1 MSGLLDKANAAKD
14 NSESPQASPI
24 IQNIT
29 YNIHDS
35 AVSGEIGGIQNTVIE
50 AEVIEATTIADK
62 VKADPPKS
70 SNSSAGMLDESS
82 SDGNPFSFANIS
94 TNGKIGYGLALVGFI
109 LMWFLG
115 SYEVQDY
122 LGPIPFGILPL
133 ALLGGSFYLIW
144 DAIGREKTVVLVV
157 VYLMMTTVPYIAG
170 MSFQNS
176 AVGISDLGIDESND
190 ELSFMVR
197 GSFNSATAS
206 ITADGVEMWSEKS
219 DLSNDMRRFT
229 VSLSELFTANSEN
242 YKNDVLTDYKL
253 TVTSSTDD
261 STTISITP
269 SLMNREMNDAS
280 IRFST
285 VTDTTDGSENEPSR
299 TVVEGIRIELA
310 LGLMDSNEGPLNGG
324 ESSLSTYK
332 TITADYS
339 VDVKIKYGGNVVWSH
354 ETIVV
359 DGIDAKWN
367 STVNGAVSG
376 QTVYWLGL
384 SGTIEDDAGAEYL
397 QRDEFYDDDGCYTFE
412 VTITNDLYST
422 SPTTVIDEYA
432 WNLSWESDEVDSENE
447 VCSA

>member
-14 NSESPQASPI
+14 
-24 IQNIT
+24 
-29 YNIHDS
+29 D
-35 AVSGEIGGIQNTVIE
+35 TVIE
-50 AEVIEATTIADK
+50 AEVLEASTIADK
-62 VKADPPKS
+62 VKADSPKV

-94 TNGKIGYGLALVGFI
+94 TNGKIGYALALVGFI

-115 SYEVQDY
+115 SYELQDY

-133 ALLGGSFYLIW
+133 AMFGASFYLIW

-157 VYLMMTTVPYIAG
+157 AYLMMTTVPYIAG
-170 MSFQNS
+170 MTFQNS
-176 AVGISDLGIDESND
+176 AVGVSDLSINENND
-190 ELSFMVR
+190 ELTFMVR

-206 ITADGVEMWSEKS
+206 ITADGVEVWSESS
-219 DLSNDMRRFT
+219 DLSNDMHRFT
-229 VSLSELFTANSEN
+229 VSLSEVFTANSEN
-242 YKNDVLTDYKL
+242 YKSDVLTDYKL

-280 IRFST
+280 VQFST
-285 VTDTTDGSENEPSR
+285 VTDTDDNEAGSEV
-299 TVVEGIRIELA
+299 VVEGIRVELA
-310 LGLMDSNEGPLNGG
+310 LGLMNPNVSPLNGG

-332 TITADYS
+332 TITTDYS
-339 VDVKIKYGGNVVWSH
+339 VDVRIKYGGSVVWSH
-354 ETIVV
+354 STIVV
-359 DGIDAKWN
+359 DGIDATW
-367 STVNGAVSG
+367 SSPVNGAVSG

-384 SGTIEDDAGAEYL
+384 AGTTEDNAGAEYL
-397 QRDEFYDDDGCYTFE
+397 ERDQFYDDDGCYTFE

-432 WNLSWESDEVDSENE
+432 WNLTWDSDEADSDNI

>member
-14 NSESPQASPI
+14 
-24 IQNIT
+24 
-29 YNIHDS
+29 D
-35 AVSGEIGGIQNTVIE
+35 TVLE
-50 AEVIEATTIADK
+50 AEVIEPATIEEE
-62 VKADPPKS
+62 VKADHPKS
-70 SNSSAGMLDESS
+70 SNSSAGVLTESS
-82 SDGNPFSFANIS
+82 NEGNPLSFSNIS
-94 TNGKIGYGLALVGFI
+94 TNGKIGYGLALVGFL

-115 SYEVQDY
+115 SYELQDY

-133 ALLGGSFYLIW
+133 AMFGASFYLIW
-144 DAIGREKTVVLVV
+144 DAIGRDKTVVLVV
-157 VYLMMTTVPYIAG
+157 AYLMMTTVPYIAG

-176 AVGISDLGIDESND
+176 AVGVSDLSINENND
-190 ELSFMVR
+190 ELTFMVR

-206 ITADGVEMWSEKS
+206 ITADGVEVWSESS
-219 DLSNDMRRFT
+219 DLSNGMHRFT
-229 VSLSELFTANSEN
+229 VSLSEVFTANSEN
-242 YKNDVLTDYKL
+242 YKSDVLTDYKL

-280 IRFST
+280 VKFST
-285 VTDTTDGSENEPSR
+285 VTDTTEGSENEPSR
-299 TVVEGIRIELA
+299 VVVEGIRVELA
-310 LGLMDSNEGPLNGG
+310 LGLMNPDEGPLNGG

-332 TITADYS
+332 TITTDYS
-339 VDVKIKYGGNVVWSH
+339 VDVRIKYGGSVVWSH
-354 ETIVV
+354 STIVV
-359 DGIDAKWN
+359 DGIDATW
-367 STVNGAVSG
+367 SSPVSGAVSG

-384 SGTIEDDAGAEYL
+384 SGTVEDNAGAEYL
-397 QRDEFYDDDGCYTFE
+397 ERDQFYDDDGCYTFE

>member
-1 MSGLLDKANAAKD
+1 VSGLLDKANAAKD
-14 NSESPQASPI
+14 
-24 IQNIT
+24 
-29 YNIHDS
+29 D
-35 AVSGEIGGIQNTVIE
+35 TVLE
-50 AEVIEATTIADK
+50 AEVIEPATIEEE
-62 VKADPPKS
+62 VKADHPKS
-70 SNSSAGMLDESS
+70 SNSSAGVLTESS
-82 SDGNPFSFANIS
+82 NEGNPLSFSNIS
-94 TNGKIGYGLALVGFI
+94 TNGKIGYGLALVGFL

-115 SYEVQDY
+115 SYELQDY

-133 ALLGGSFYLIW
+133 AMFGASFYLIW

-176 AVGISDLGIDESND
+176 AVGVSDLSINENND
-190 ELSFMVR
+190 ELTFMVR

-206 ITADGVEMWSEKS
+206 ITADGVEVWSESS
-219 DLSNDMRRFT
+219 DLSNDMHRFT
-229 VSLSELFTANSEN
+229 VSLSEVFTANSEN
-242 YKNDVLTDYKL
+242 YKSDVLTDYKL

-280 IRFST
+280 VKFST
-285 VTDTTDGSENEPSR
+285 VTDTTEGSENEPSR
-299 TVVEGIRIELA
+299 VVVEGIRVELA
-310 LGLMDSNEGPLNGG
+310 LGLMNPDEGPLNGG

-332 TITADYS
+332 TITTDYS
-339 VDVKIKYGGNVVWSH
+339 VDVRIKYGGSVVWSH
-354 ETIVV
+354 STIVV
-359 DGIDAKWN
+359 DGIDATW
-367 STVNGAVSG
+367 SSPVSGAVSG

-384 SGTIEDDAGAEYL
+384 SGTVEDNAGAEYL
-397 QRDEFYDDDGCYTFE
+397 ERDQFYDDDGCYTFE

>member
-1 MSGLLDKANAAKD
+1 MSGLLNKANAAKD
-14 NSESPQASPI
+14 
-24 IQNIT
+24 
-29 YNIHDS
+29 D
-35 AVSGEIGGIQNTVIE
+35 TVIE
-50 AEVIEATTIADK
+50 AEVLEATTIADQ
-62 VKADPPKS
+62 VKADSPKV

-94 TNGKIGYGLALVGFI
+94 TNGKIGYALALVGFI

-115 SYEVQDY
+115 SYELQDY

-133 ALLGGSFYLIW
+133 AMFGASFYLIW

-157 VYLMMTTVPYIAG
+157 AYLMMTTVPYIAG
-170 MSFQNS
+170 MTFQNS
-176 AVGISDLGIDESND
+176 AVGVSDLSINENND
-190 ELSFMVR
+190 ELTFMVR

-206 ITADGVEMWSEKS
+206 ITADGVEVWSESS
-219 DLSNDMRRFT
+219 DLSNDMHRFT
-229 VSLSELFTANSEN
+229 VSLSEVFTANSEN
-242 YKNDVLTDYKL
+242 YKSDVLTDYKL

-280 IRFST
+280 VQFST
-285 VTDTTDGSENEPSR
+285 VTDTVTENEESR
-299 TVVEGIRIELA
+299 VVVEGIRVELA
-310 LGLMDSNEGPLNGG
+310 LGLMNPNVSPLNGG

-332 TITADYS
+332 TITTDYS
-339 VDVKIKYGGNVVWSH
+339 VDVRIKYGGSVVWSH
-354 ETIVV
+354 STIVV
-359 DGIDAKWN
+359 DGIDATW
-367 STVNGAVSG
+367 SSPVNGAVSG

-384 SGTIEDDAGAEYL
+384 AGTIEDNAGAEYL
-397 QRDEFYDDDGCYTFE
+397 ERDQFYDDDGCYTFE

-432 WNLSWESDEVDSENE
+432 WNLTWDSDEADSDNI

>member
-1 MSGLLDKANAAKD
+1 MSGLLDKANATKD
-14 NSESPQASPI
+14 
-24 IQNIT
+24 
-29 YNIHDS
+29 D
-35 AVSGEIGGIQNTVIE
+35 TVIE
-50 AEVIEATTIADK
+50 AEVIEPAIIEEE

-70 SNSSAGMLDESS
+70 SNSSTGMLDEGSNE
-82 SDGNPFSFANIS
+82 GNPLSFANIS

-115 SYEVQDY
+115 SYELQDY
-122 LGPIPFGILPL
+122 LGPIPFGLLPL
-133 ALLGGSFYLIW
+133 VMLGASFYLIW

-176 AVGISDLGIDESND
+176 AVGVSDLGIDEDKD

-206 ITADGVEMWSEKS
+206 ITADGVEVWSESS

-229 VSLSELFTANSEN
+229 VSLSEIFTANSEN
-242 YKNDVLTDYKL
+242 YKSDVLTDYEL
-253 TVTSSTDD
+253 TVTSSTED
-261 STTISITP
+261 STTVSITP

-285 VTDTTDGSENEPSR
+285 VTHTDDNQAGSEV
-299 TVVEGIRIELA
+299 VVEGIRVDLA
-310 LGLMDSNEGPLNGG
+310 LGLMNPNEGPLNGG
-324 ESSLSTYK
+324 GSSLSTYK
-332 TITADYS
+332 TITTDYS
-339 VDVKIKYGGNVVWSH
+339 VDVKIKYSGSVVWSH
-354 ETIVV
+354 STIVV
-359 DGIDAKWN
+359 DGIDATWN
-367 STVNGAVSG
+367 SQVSGAVSG

-384 SGTIEDDAGAEYL
+384 AGTIEDDAGAEYIE
-397 QRDEFYDDDGCYTFE
+397 RDEFYDDDGCYTFE

>member
-14 NSESPQASPI
+14 
-24 IQNIT
+24 
-29 YNIHDS
+29 D
-35 AVSGEIGGIQNTVIE
+35 TVIE
-50 AEVIEATTIADK
+50 AEVLEASTIADK
-62 VKADPPKS
+62 VKADSPKV

-94 TNGKIGYGLALVGFI
+94 TNGKIGYALALVGFI

-115 SYEVQDY
+115 SYELQDY

-133 ALLGGSFYLIW
+133 AMFGASFYLIW

-157 VYLMMTTVPYIAG
+157 AYLMMTTVPYIAG
-170 MSFQNS
+170 MTFQNS
-176 AVGISDLGIDESND
+176 AVGVSDLSINENND
-190 ELSFMVR
+190 ELTFMVR

-206 ITADGVEMWSEKS
+206 ITADGVEMWSESS
-219 DLSNDMRRFT
+219 DLSNDMHRFT
-229 VSLSELFTANSEN
+229 VSLSEVFTANSEN
-242 YKNDVLTDYKL
+242 YKSDVLTDYKL

-280 IRFST
+280 VQFST
-285 VTDTTDGSENEPSR
+285 VTDTVTENEESR
-299 TVVEGIRIELA
+299 VVVEGIRVELA
-310 LGLMDSNEGPLNGG
+310 LGLMNPNVSPLNGG

-332 TITADYS
+332 TITTDYS
-339 VDVKIKYGGNVVWSH
+339 VDVRIKYGGSVVWSH
-354 ETIVV
+354 STIVV
-359 DGIDAKWN
+359 DGIDATW
-367 STVNGAVSG
+367 SSPVNGAVSG

-384 SGTIEDDAGAEYL
+384 AGTTEDNAGAEYL
-397 QRDEFYDDDGCYTFE
+397 ERDQFYDDDGCYTFE

-432 WNLSWESDEVDSENE
+432 WNLTWDSDEADSDNI

>member
-1 MSGLLDKANAAKD
+1 VSGLLDKANAAKD
-14 NSESPQASPI
+14 
-24 IQNIT
+24 
-29 YNIHDS
+29 D
-35 AVSGEIGGIQNTVIE
+35 TVLE
-50 AEVIEATTIADK
+50 AEVIEPATIEEE
-62 VKADPPKS
+62 VKADHPKS
-70 SNSSAGMLDESS
+70 SNSSAGVLTESS
-82 SDGNPFSFANIS
+82 NEGNPLSFSNIS
-94 TNGKIGYGLALVGFI
+94 TNGKIGYGLALVGFL

-115 SYEVQDY
+115 SYELQDY

-133 ALLGGSFYLIW
+133 AMFGASFYLIW

-157 VYLMMTTVPYIAG
+157 AYLMMTTVPYIAG

-176 AVGISDLGIDESND
+176 AVGVSDLSINENND
-190 ELSFMVR
+190 ELTFMVR

-206 ITADGVEMWSEKS
+206 ITADGVEVWSESS
-219 DLSNDMRRFT
+219 DLSNDMHRFT
-229 VSLSELFTANSEN
+229 VSLSEVFTANSEN
-242 YKNDVLTDYKL
+242 YKSDVLTDYKL

-280 IRFST
+280 VKFST
-285 VTDTTDGSENEPSR
+285 VTDTTEGSENEPSR
-299 TVVEGIRIELA
+299 VVVEGIRVELA
-310 LGLMDSNEGPLNGG
+310 LGLMNPDEGPLNGG

-332 TITADYS
+332 TITTDYS
-339 VDVKIKYGGNVVWSH
+339 VDVRIKYGGSVVWSH
-354 ETIVV
+354 STIVV
-359 DGIDAKWN
+359 DGIDATW
-367 STVNGAVSG
+367 SSPVSGAVSG

-384 SGTIEDDAGAEYL
+384 SGTVEDNAGAEYL
-397 QRDEFYDDDGCYTFE
+397 ERDQFYDDDGCYTFE

>member
-1 MSGLLDKANAAKD
+1 VSGLLNKANAAKD
-14 NSESPQASPI
+14 
-24 IQNIT
+24 
-29 YNIHDS
+29 D
-35 AVSGEIGGIQNTVIE
+35 TVIE
-50 AEVIEATTIADK
+50 AEVLEASTIADK
-62 VKADPPKS
+62 VKADSPKV

-94 TNGKIGYGLALVGFI
+94 TNGKIGYALALVGFI

-115 SYEVQDY
+115 SYELQDY

-133 ALLGGSFYLIW
+133 AMFGGSFYLVW
-144 DAIGREKTVVLVV
+144 DSIGREKTVVLVV

-176 AVGISDLGIDESND
+176 AVGVSDLGIDENND
-190 ELSFMVR
+190 ELSFLVR

-206 ITADGVEMWSEKS
+206 ITADGVEVWSESS
-219 DLSNDMRRFT
+219 DLSNDMHRFT
-229 VSLSELFTANSEN
+229 VSLSEVFTANSEN
-242 YKNDVLTDYKL
+242 YKSDVLTDYKL

-280 IRFST
+280 VQFST
-285 VTDTTDGSENEPSR
+285 VTDTVTENEESR
-299 TVVEGIRIELA
+299 VVVEGIRVELA
-310 LGLMDSNEGPLNGG
+310 LGLMNPNVSPLNGG

-332 TITADYS
+332 TITTDYS
-339 VDVKIKYGGNVVWSH
+339 VDVRIKYGGSVVWSH
-354 ETIVV
+354 STIVV
-359 DGIDAKWN
+359 DGIDATW
-367 STVNGAVSG
+367 SSPVNGAVSG

-384 SGTIEDDAGAEYL
+384 AGTIEDNAGAEYL
-397 QRDEFYDDDGCYTFE
+397 ERDQFYDDDGCYTFE

-432 WNLSWESDEVDSENE
+432 WNLTWDSDEADSDNI

>member
-14 NSESPQASPI
+14 
-24 IQNIT
+24 
-29 YNIHDS
+29 D
-35 AVSGEIGGIQNTVIE
+35 TVLE
-50 AEVIEATTIADK
+50 AEVIEPATIEEE
-62 VKADPPKS
+62 VKADHPKS
-70 SNSSAGMLDESS
+70 SNSSAGVLTESS
-82 SDGNPFSFANIS
+82 NEGNPLSFSNIS
-94 TNGKIGYGLALVGFI
+94 TNGKIGYGLALVGFL

-115 SYEVQDY
+115 SYELQDY

-133 ALLGGSFYLIW
+133 AMFGASFYLIW

-157 VYLMMTTVPYIAG
+157 AYLMMTTVPYIAG

-176 AVGISDLGIDESND
+176 AVGVSDLSINENND
-190 ELSFMVR
+190 ELTFMVR

-206 ITADGVEMWSEKS
+206 ITADGVEVWSESS
-219 DLSNDMRRFT
+219 DLSNDMHRFT
-229 VSLSELFTANSEN
+229 VSLSEVFTANSEN
-242 YKNDVLTDYKL
+242 YKSDVLTDYKL

-280 IRFST
+280 VKFST
-285 VTDTTDGSENEPSR
+285 VTDTTEGSENEPSR
-299 TVVEGIRIELA
+299 VVVEGIRVELA
-310 LGLMDSNEGPLNGG
+310 LGLMNPDEGPLNGG

-332 TITADYS
+332 TITTDYS
-339 VDVKIKYGGNVVWSH
+339 VDVRIKYGGSVVWSH
-354 ETIVV
+354 STIVV
-359 DGIDAKWN
+359 DGIDATW
-367 STVNGAVSG
+367 SSPVSGAVSG

-384 SGTIEDDAGAEYL
+384 SGTVEDNAGAEYL
-397 QRDEFYDDDGCYTFE
+397 ERDQFYDDDGCYTFE

>member
-1 MSGLLDKANAAKD
+1 VSGLLDKANAAKD
-14 NSESPQASPI
+14 
-24 IQNIT
+24 
-29 YNIHDS
+29 D
-35 AVSGEIGGIQNTVIE
+35 TVIE
-50 AEVIEATTIADK
+50 AEVLEASTIADK
-62 VKADPPKS
+62 VKADSPKV

-94 TNGKIGYGLALVGFI
+94 TNGKIGYALALVGFI

-115 SYEVQDY
+115 SYELQDY

-133 ALLGGSFYLIW
+133 AMFGASFYLIW

-157 VYLMMTTVPYIAG
+157 AYLMMTTVPYIAG
-170 MSFQNS
+170 MTFQNS
-176 AVGISDLGIDESND
+176 AVGVSDLSINENND
-190 ELSFMVR
+190 ELTFMVR

-206 ITADGVEMWSEKS
+206 ITADGVEVWSESS
-219 DLSNDMRRFT
+219 DLSNDMHRFT
-229 VSLSELFTANSEN
+229 VSLSEVFTANSEN
-242 YKNDVLTDYKL
+242 YKSDVLTDYKL

-280 IRFST
+280 VQFST
-285 VTDTTDGSENEPSR
+285 VTDTVTENEESR
-299 TVVEGIRIELA
+299 VVVEGIRVELA
-310 LGLMDSNEGPLNGG
+310 LGLMNPNVSPLNGG

-332 TITADYS
+332 TITTDYS
-339 VDVKIKYGGNVVWSH
+339 VDVRIKYGGSVVWSH
-354 ETIVV
+354 STIVV
-359 DGIDAKWN
+359 DGIDATW
-367 STVNGAVSG
+367 SSPVNGAVSG

-384 SGTIEDDAGAEYL
+384 AGTIEDNAGAEYL
-397 QRDEFYDDDGCYTFE
+397 ERDQFYDDDGCYTFE

-432 WNLSWESDEVDSENE
+432 WNLTWDSDEADSDNI

>member
-14 NSESPQASPI
+14 
-24 IQNIT
+24 
-29 YNIHDS
+29 D
-35 AVSGEIGGIQNTVIE
+35 TVIE
-50 AEVIEATTIADK
+50 AEVLEASTIADK
-62 VKADPPKS
+62 VKADSPKV

-82 SDGNPFSFANIS
+82 SDGNRFSFANIS
-94 TNGKIGYGLALVGFI
+94 TNGKIGYALALVGFI

-115 SYEVQDY
+115 SYELQDY

-133 ALLGGSFYLIW
+133 AMFGGSFYLIW

-157 VYLMMTTVPYIAG
+157 AYLMMTTVPYIAG
-170 MSFQNS
+170 MTFQNS
-176 AVGISDLGIDESND
+176 AVGVSDLSINENND
-190 ELSFMVR
+190 ELTFMVR

-206 ITADGVEMWSEKS
+206 ITADGVEVWSESS
-219 DLSNDMRRFT
+219 DLSNDMHRFT
-229 VSLSELFTANSEN
+229 VSLSEVFTANSEN
-242 YKNDVLTDYKL
+242 YKSDVLTDYKL

-280 IRFST
+280 VQFST
-285 VTDTTDGSENEPSR
+285 VTDTVTENEESR
-299 TVVEGIRIELA
+299 VVVEGIRVELA
-310 LGLMDSNEGPLNGG
+310 LGLMNPNVSPLNGG

-332 TITADYS
+332 TITTDYS
-339 VDVKIKYGGNVVWSH
+339 VDVRIKYGGSVVWSH
-354 ETIVV
+354 STIVV
-359 DGIDAKWN
+359 DGIDATW
-367 STVNGAVSG
+367 SSPVNGAVSG

-384 SGTIEDDAGAEYL
+384 AGTIEDNAGAEYL
-397 QRDEFYDDDGCYTFE
+397 ERDQFYDDDGCYTFE

-432 WNLSWESDEVDSENE
+432 WNLTWDSDEADSDNI

>member
-14 NSESPQASPI
+14 
-24 IQNIT
+24 
-29 YNIHDS
+29 D
-35 AVSGEIGGIQNTVIE
+35 TVLE
-50 AEVIEATTIADK
+50 AEVIEPATIEEE

-70 SNSSAGMLDESS
+70 SNSSTGMLDEGSNE
-82 SDGNPFSFANIS
+82 GNPLSFANIS

-115 SYEVQDY
+115 SYELQDY
-122 LGPIPFGILPL
+122 LGPIPFGLLPL
-133 ALLGGSFYLIW
+133 VMLGASFYLIW

-176 AVGISDLGIDESND
+176 AVGVSDLSINENND
-190 ELSFMVR
+190 ELTFMVR

-206 ITADGVEMWSEKS
+206 ITADGVEVWSESS
-219 DLSNDMRRFT
+219 DLSNDMHRFT
-229 VSLSELFTANSEN
+229 VSLSEVFTANSEN
-242 YKNDVLTDYKL
+242 YKSDVLTDYKL

-280 IRFST
+280 VKFST
-285 VTDTTDGSENEPSR
+285 LTKIISDDNTDDSR
-299 TVVEGIRIELA
+299 TVVEGIRVELA
-310 LGLMDSNEGPLNGG
+310 LGLMNPNEGPLNGG

-332 TITADYS
+332 TITTDYS
-339 VDVKIKYGGNVVWSH
+339 VDVRIKYGGNVVWSH
-354 ETIVV
+354 STIIV
-359 DGIDAKWN
+359 DGIDAAW
-367 STVNGAVSG
+367 SSPVNGAVSG

-384 SGTIEDDAGAEYL
+384 SGTVEDNAGAEYL
-397 QRDEFYDDDGCYTFE
+397 QREQFYDNDGCYTFE

-432 WNLSWESDEVDSENE
+432 WNLTWDSDEADSVDE

>member
-1 MSGLLDKANAAKD
+1 VSGLLDKANAAKD
-14 NSESPQASPI
+14 
-24 IQNIT
+24 
-29 YNIHDS
+29 D
-35 AVSGEIGGIQNTVIE
+35 TVIE

-62 VKADPPKS
+62 VKADSPKS
-70 SNSSAGMLDESS
+70 SNSSAGLLDESS
-82 SDGNPFSFANIS
+82 NNGNPLSFANIS

-115 SYEVQDY
+115 SYELQDY

-133 ALLGGSFYLIW
+133 VMFGISFYLIW

-170 MSFQNS
+170 MTFQNS
-176 AVGISDLGIDESND
+176 AVGVSDLAIDENND
-190 ELSFMVR
+190 ELSFIVR

-206 ITADGVEMWSEKS
+206 ITADGVEVWSEKG
-219 DLSNDMRRFT
+219 DLSNDMLRFT
-229 VSLSELFTANSEN
+229 VGLSEVFTANSEN
-242 YKNDVLTDYKL
+242 YKSDVLTDYEL
-253 TVTSSTDD
+253 TVTSSTED

-280 IRFST
+280 VKFST
-285 VTDTTDGSENEPSR
+285 LTEVISDDTTDDSR
-299 TVVEGIRIELA
+299 TVVAGIRIELA
-310 LGLMDSNEGPLNGG
+310 LGLMNPSESPLNGG

-332 TITADYS
+332 TITTDYS
-339 VDVKIKYGGNVVWSH
+339 VDIRIKYDGSVVWSH
-354 ETIVV
+354 STIVV
-359 DGIDAKWN
+359 DGIDATW
-367 STVNGAVSG
+367 SSPVNGAVSG

-384 SGTIEDDAGAEYL
+384 SGTAEDDAGAEYL
-397 QRDEFYDDDGCYTFE
+397 QRDKFYDDDGCYTFE

-432 WNLSWESDEVDSENE
+432 WNLTWDSDEADSVDI